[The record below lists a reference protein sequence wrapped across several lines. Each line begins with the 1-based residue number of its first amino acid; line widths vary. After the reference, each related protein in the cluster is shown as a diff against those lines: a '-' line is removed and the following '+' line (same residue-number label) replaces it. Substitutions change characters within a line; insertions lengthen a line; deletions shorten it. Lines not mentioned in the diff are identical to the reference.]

1 MKEYKN
7 TRNPI
12 LPLDI
17 HTPDSEAHM
26 MPDGNLY
33 IYGSYDDRENM
44 YCSETYHVVS
54 TGDLEHWTIYDEAI
68 HGKDIP
74 WFADPDAP
82 KYPGNDWENPTQ
94 FMKNMR
100 ESTEED
106 DMNFVLE
113 QEGNSM
119 PPLLFAPDCI
129 SKNGKYY
136 LYFCMA
142 DDSEGVAV
150 SDVPQGP
157 FQNPVRFPCAGID
170 PAVFVDDDGS
180 AYYYWGQ
187 FRSRGVKLNE
197 DMVSFDPKNIV
208 YNLLTEEEHYFH
220 EGSSVRK
227 IGDTYYSVFADIERG
242 KPTALGYATGKSPLG
257 PFQYQGIIIDNAEC
271 DPSSWNNH
279 GSIECVNGKWYVF
292 YHRSSRN
299 TKIFRRLCIEP
310 ITINS
315 DGTIDEVIMTSQGP
329 GKPFAPGEEIMG
341 YQACGLRGTIYIDE
355 VKKTDYEEK
364 EKTIGECLSHIDD
377 FDEAIFRY
385 VENEKEYRK
394 IKVKASGSG
403 KMEVYMNDNYAGT
416 VAITGNG
423 EHEAEIRM
431 EAGKYEVKLV
441 FRDVQ
446 ELEVYSFVL
455 E

>member
-1 MKEYKN
+1 
-7 TRNPI
+7 
-12 LPLDI
+12 
-17 HTPDSEAHM
+17 
-26 MPDGNLY
+26 
-33 IYGSYDDRENM
+33 M

-106 DMNFVLE
+106 
-113 QEGNSM
+113 
-119 PPLLFAPDCI
+119 
-129 SKNGKYY
+129 
-136 LYFCMA
+136 
-142 DDSEGVAV
+142 
-150 SDVPQGP
+150 
-157 FQNPVRFPCAGID
+157 
-170 PAVFVDDDGS
+170 
-180 AYYYWGQ
+180 
-187 FRSRGVKLNE
+187 
-197 DMVSFDPKNIV
+197 
-208 YNLLTEEEHYFH
+208 
-220 EGSSVRK
+220 
-227 IGDTYYSVFADIERG
+227 TYYSVFADIERG

-279 GSIECVNGKWYVF
+279 GSIECVNEKWYVF

-315 DGTIDEVIMTSQGP
+315 DGTIDEVVMTSQGP

-355 VKKTDYEEK
+355 VKKADYEEQGK
-364 EKTIGECLSHIDD
+364 AIGECLSHIDD

-394 IKVKASGSG
+394 IKVKASGSR
-403 KMEVYMNDNYAGT
+403 K
-416 VAITGNG
+416 I
-423 EHEAEIRM
+423 
-431 EAGKYEVKLV
+431 
-441 FRDVQ
+441 
-446 ELEVYSFVL
+446 
-455 E
+455 